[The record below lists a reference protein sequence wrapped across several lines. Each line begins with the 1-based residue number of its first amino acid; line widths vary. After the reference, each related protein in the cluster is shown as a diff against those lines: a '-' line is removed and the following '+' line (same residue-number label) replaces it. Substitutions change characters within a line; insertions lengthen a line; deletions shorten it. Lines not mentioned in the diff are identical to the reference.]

1 MNRGAPEHEIENT
14 IPAPPPPAPGPG
26 PGRGVGLAAGG
37 PDSES
42 PDHNYEPQVETL
54 TMNDIQARAAV
65 SVTLVGETEPHFG
78 AVWIVSFPVKK
89 TAVK

>member
-1 MNRGAPEHEIENT
+1 MRSKTLFLLLLLLLLLAPVPAVASDWPQEVQTPKALIT
-14 IPAPPPPAPGPG
+14 I
-26 PGRGVGLAAGG
+26 
-37 PDSES
+37 
-42 PDHNYEPQVETL
+42 YEPQVETL